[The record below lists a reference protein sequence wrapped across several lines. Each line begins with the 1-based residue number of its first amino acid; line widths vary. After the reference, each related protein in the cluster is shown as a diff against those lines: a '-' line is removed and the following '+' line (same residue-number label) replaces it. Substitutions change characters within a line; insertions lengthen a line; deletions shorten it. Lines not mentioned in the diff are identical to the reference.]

1 MYWLVPISGHDR
13 VGSDKPT
20 EALLPLSFVLL
31 KIYANQQYKYPDDW
45 KAETKKKKKQ
55 ERKQNYK
62 DGSQHSVGHWGKHI
76 TPLLPV
82 M

>member
-1 MYWLVPISGHDR
+1 MPINNISTQM
-13 VGSDKPT
+13 T
-20 EALLPLSFVLL
+20 ERQRP
-31 KIYANQQYKYPDDW
+31 KN
-45 KAETKKKKKQ
+45 KKQ

-62 DGSQHSVGHWGKHI
+62 DGSQRSVGHRGKRV

>member
-1 MYWLVPISGHDR
+1 MPINSI
-13 VGSDKPT
+13 STQMT
-20 EALLPLSFVLL
+20 ERQRP
-31 KIYANQQYKYPDDW
+31 
-45 KAETKKKKKQ
+45 KKKKKQ

-62 DGSQHSVGHWGKHI
+62 DGSQHSVGHQGKHI